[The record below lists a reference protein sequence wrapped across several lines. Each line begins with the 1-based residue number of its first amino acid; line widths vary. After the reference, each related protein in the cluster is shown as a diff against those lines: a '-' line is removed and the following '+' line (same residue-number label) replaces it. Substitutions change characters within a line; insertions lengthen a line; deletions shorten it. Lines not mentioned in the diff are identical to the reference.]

1 MASDIGCVVVT
12 YNRLDK
18 LKKAL
23 ASYDSQTS
31 LPQYVMVIDNASSDG
46 TEAFLAQW
54 QAEEAPYRKMVHR
67 LATNSGGSGGFYEG
81 QRLALQEDANWILL
95 SDDDAYLP
103 GNYIDTIQHYIA
115 THKTDDISAI
125 CGTVTENGTLA
136 NMHRRL
142 YSRMPAIR
150 WDRLPSPEEYTREEF
165 EIDLV
170 SFVGPVI
177 AKDKL
182 RKAGLAE
189 KDYFIWY
196 DDTENSMRLRK
207 EGRIVCLTGISIIH
221 DIPPAQNDAVSFKR
235 YYGARNKLL
244 MLRNHLPGR
253 FIEYVFLEVLFA
265 FYVGLCKGRLKEIPI
280 RLAGIADGILGRKGL
295 HPVYKPGWKA

>member
-23 ASYDSQTS
+23 ASYDSQTLS
-31 LPQYVMVIDNASSDG
+31 PQYVMVIDNASSDG
-46 TEAFLAQW
+46 TEAYLAQW
-54 QAEEAPYRKMVHR
+54 QAEEAPYRKIVHR

-81 QRLALQEDANWILL
+81 QRLAVQEEAGWILL

-103 GNYIDTIQHYIA
+103 DNYLDTIQRYIDTHA
-115 THKTDDISAI
+115 TNDISVI
-125 CGTVTENGTLA
+125 CGTVTENGA
-136 NMHRRL
+136 FSGVHRRFI
-142 YSRMPAIR
+142 SSMPAIR
-150 WDRLPSPEEYTREEF
+150 WDRMPSPEEYAREEF
-165 EIDLV
+165 EIDIV

-182 RKAGLAE
+182 KRAGLAE
-189 KDYFIWY
+189 KDYFIWF

-207 EGRIVCLTGISIIH
+207 EGRIICLTNISIVH

-244 MLRNHLPGR
+244 MLRKHLPGR
-253 FIEYVFLEVLFA
+253 FIEYVLLEVLLA
-265 FYVGLCKGRLKEIPI
+265 FFVGLCKGRPKEIPL
-280 RLAGIADGILGRKGL
+280 RFAGILDGIRGRKGI
-295 HPVYKPGWKA
+295 HPVYRPGWKA

>member
-54 QAEEAPYRKMVHR
+54 QAEEDPYRKMVHR

-103 GNYIDTIQHYIA
+103 GNYIGTIQHYIA

-207 EGRIVCLTGISIIH
+207 EGRIVCLSGIPIVH
-221 DIPPAQNDAVSFKR
+221 DIRPGQYEQVTFKR
-235 YYGARNKLL
+235 YYGVRNLL
-244 MLRNHLPGR
+244 LLLKKHMPAR
-253 FIEYVFLEVLFA
+253 FIEYIFLEMLVA
-265 FYVGLCKGRLKEIPI
+265 FYVALYKRRPKEIPL
-280 RLAGIADGILGRKGL
+280 RFAGIIDGILGRKGL